1 MNDKIKLFN
10 EQAIKYA
17 QESLN
22 DIAIVNKSGIM
33 YNYNDLYT
41 EKFAELIVK
50 ECIKEITDRMLRE
63 GIDESNNPGYY
74 KAINRVEEHFGV
86 EE

>member
-10 EQAIKYA
+10 EHAIKYA

-41 EKFAELIVK
+41 EKFAELIVR
-50 ECIKEITDRMLRE
+50 ECVNWIDGSPTTEE
-63 GIDESNNPGYY
+63 GTLILSKSFIIANL
-74 KAINRVEEHFGV
+74 KQHFGV

>member
-1 MNDKIKLFN
+1 MNKRIKELI
-10 EQAIKYA
+10 EQATTIEEHSWGASYEHFDK
-17 QESLN
+17 
-22 DIAIVNKSGIM
+22 
-33 YNYNDLYT
+33 

-50 ECIKEITDRMLRE
+50 ECIKEITDQMFRE

>member
-1 MNDKIKLFN
+1 MNERIRQLA
-10 EQAIKYA
+10 EQAGI
-17 QESLN
+17 
-22 DIAIVNKSGIM
+22 IPGIM
-33 YNYNDLYT
+33 GLNRFTHFDP

-50 ECIKEITDRMLRE
+50 ECIKEITDQMFRE